1 MKFGFVAF
9 DKQKP
14 YIINME
20 ESTVTNLEKYISFKH
35 EDCYPVLKHI
45 VETLINEEDGEY
57 VLTKNAY
64 TPLSLKLYKLPTKDE
79 EEKDEDDNWN
89 RFHWLLICTFKHCSI
104 YFFWISY
111 I

>member
-1 MKFGFVAF
+1 LAGVEVMKFGFVAF

-79 EEKDEDDNWN
+79 EEKDEDDN
-89 RFHWLLICTFKHCSI
+89 
-104 YFFWISY
+104 
-111 I
+111 